1 MYCKK
6 QKGKNGLKIGG
17 IYSVDDKYLIIP
29 ITNDLQAV
37 LQLDDVLKK
46 YKKKI
51 PSNELI
57 NIFVEDFFEDTEFK
71 HFYQIY
77 YNGYLGQLDKRNLN
91 LIELNYQTIQEKKK

>member
-1 MYCKK
+1 MHCKTKNINCRYQYQQDSVQCKK
-6 QKGKNGLKIGG
+6 
-17 IYSVDDKYLIIP
+17 
-29 ITNDLQAV
+29 
-37 LQLDDVLKK
+37 LDDILKK

-71 HFYQIY
+71 HFDQIY